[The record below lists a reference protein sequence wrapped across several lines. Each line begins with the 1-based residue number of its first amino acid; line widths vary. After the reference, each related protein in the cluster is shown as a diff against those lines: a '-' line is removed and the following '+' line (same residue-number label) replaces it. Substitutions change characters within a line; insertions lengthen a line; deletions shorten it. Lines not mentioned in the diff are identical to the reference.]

1 MRQAVNS
8 FRLKSAFTLE
18 LMTERS
24 TCRISFLSER
34 ASSYSR
40 RPRPMRVSA
49 RSSEGA
55 LMIEP
60 AIGLAVALLLG
71 LYLVYTLL
79 HPEKF

>member
-1 MRQAVNS
+1 MR
-8 FRLKSAFTLE
+8 AF
-18 LMTERS
+18 
-24 TCRISFLSER
+24 
-34 ASSYSR
+34 
-40 RPRPMRVSA
+40 A

-60 AIGLAVALLLG
+60 AVGLAVALLLG